1 MSIKN
6 YGLIIALLLSINSK
20 ASSEENLEN
29 SVPPIQYPEKKRDEM
44 QVRKEIKNSFIKSED
59 LNSNYPQLN
68 SLNQIPSNE
77 GKKNSLLENNESIKK
92 GSEPITDLKGQKTF
106 DELIGQNISK
116 KKNEAS
122 KKNMNVTLK
131 ESEQPSRQSE
141 LWKVFLISTIFI
153 SVLALIGYLLTKIRK
168 KGFLFSNNKNEK
180 VMDIVST
187 LSISPKRQVM
197 ILKIRDQEIVVSNT
211 EAGIQFLTDISA
223 ANSGRNI
230 QERKQYQI
238 SDKFLLPKNN
248 EKSLTEKTEIQQVQ
262 VEKINDKKS
271 DILLRAL
278 KSINSNSV
286 GTKKQP
292 VSDANKTESFP
303 KYLANQFENEGKKE
317 VKKKDEEV
325 DSVENVTNLIREKLR
340 SMKPL
345 N

>member
-1 MSIKN
+1 MSIKK
-6 YGLIIALLLSINSK
+6 YGFIVALLLSIYNI
-20 ASSEENLEN
+20 ASSEENFEN

-44 QVRKEIKNSFIKSED
+44 QVRKEIKDSFIKSED
-59 LNSNYPQLN
+59 LNNTYPQVN
-68 SLNQIPSNE
+68 SLNQNI
-77 GKKNSLLENNESIKK
+77 NNEVKKSNYNQNNDFIKK
-92 GSEPITDLKGQKTF
+92 ETEQPTDLKGQKTF
-106 DELIGQNISK
+106 DEMIGQNISK
-116 KKNEAS
+116 KKNEVS
-122 KKNMNVTLK
+122 KKNMNVALK
-131 ESEQPSRQSE
+131 ESEQPTRQSE

-153 SVLALIGYLLTKIRK
+153 AILAILGYLLTKIRK

-211 EAGIQFLTDISA
+211 EAGIQFLTDISLS
-223 ANSGRNI
+223 NSNRGS

-248 EKSLTEKTEIQQVQ
+248 EKSLTEKTEMQQVQ

-286 GTKKQP
+286 GTKKQ
-292 VSDANKTESFP
+292 VANENNKSEAFP
-303 KYLANQFENEGKKE
+303 KYLANQFESEGKKE
-317 VKKKDEEV
+317 IKKKEEEV

>member
-1 MSIKN
+1 MSIKK
-6 YGLIIALLLSINSK
+6 YGLVVAVLLSICNK
-20 ASSEENLEN
+20 ASSEENIEN
-29 SVPPIQYPEKKRDEM
+29 TVPPMQYPEKKRDEM

-68 SLNQIPSNE
+68 SLNQNPNNE
-77 GKKNSLLENNESIKK
+77 VKKNSFIESNDSIKK
-92 GSEPITDLKGQKTF
+92 DSEPITELKGQKTF

-116 KKNEAS
+116 KKNETS
-122 KKNMNVTLK
+122 KKSMNVNLK

-153 SVLALIGYLLTKIRK
+153 SVLAILGYLLTKIRK
-168 KGFLFSNNKNEK
+168 KGFLFANNKNEK

-211 EAGIQFLTDISA
+211 EAGIQFLTDISS
-223 ANSGRNI
+223 ANSNRNI
-230 QERKQYQI
+230 QERRQYQI
-238 SDKFLLPKNN
+238 SDKFLLSKNN
-248 EKSLTEKTEIQQVQ
+248 EKSLTEKSEIQQAQ
-262 VEKINDKKS
+262 VEKSNDKKS

-278 KSINSNSV
+278 KSINTNSV
-286 GTKKQP
+286 GTKKQAINE
-292 VSDANKTESFP
+292 ANKAEAFP
-303 KYLANQFENEGKKE
+303 KYLANQFENEGKKD
-317 VKKKDEEV
+317 VKKKEEEV